1 MYNGLYPPPLW
12 TSNQNNLINN
22 NDKKKQSSGFS
33 IKSGNKYFFDM
44 NNIIL
49 NEEDSQIKNEENK
62 NDDNKNKENKEDN
75 NIEEKDEKNL
85 KIKLKPNFYLDY
97 DNKIK
102 CSCFR
107 TQCDKLYFR
116 TKRYCVNCNCKNCL
130 NKPQNNSNSNIK
142 IENKS
147 SINEKNKTIF
157 CTCTKSGCKL
167 KYCECVKFGRE
178 CTQMQKFKKA
188 KY

>member
-75 NIEEKDEKNL
+75 NIEEKEE
-85 KIKLKPNFYLDY
+85 KIKFIISKSVLPGNNGS
-97 DNKIK
+97 NK
-102 CSCFR
+102 
-107 TQCDKLYFR
+107 
-116 TKRYCVNCNCKNCL
+116 
-130 NKPQNNSNSNIK
+130 NNSAIK
-142 IENKS
+142 HP
-147 SINEKNKTIF
+147 
-157 CTCTKSGCKL
+157 KL
-167 KYCECVKFGRE
+167 HIS
-178 CTQMQKFKKA
+178 TLLS
-188 KY
+188 